1 MTDYNEKALRR
12 AEQIGVYEY
21 NVNGHLM
28 EYLSFFGQ
36 NEGWYYIVYDLEADT
51 EIYRD
56 KAFPWLGFIP
66 YWLKTETGAT
76 RYNYMEG

>member
-1 MTDYNEKALRR
+1 MTDYNEKALHR
-12 AEQIGVYEY
+12 AENIGVYEY

-36 NEGWYYIVYDLEADT
+36 NEGWIYVVYDLESDT
-51 EIYRD
+51 EIYRET
-56 KAFPWLGFIP
+56 AFPWLGFVP
-66 YWLKTETGAT
+66 YWLKTATGAT

>member
-12 AEQIGVYEY
+12 AENIGVYEY

-36 NEGWYYIVYDLEADT
+36 NEGWIYVVYDLESDT
-51 EIYRD
+51 EIYRE
-56 KAFPWLGFIP
+56 KAVPWLGFIP
-66 YWLKTETGAT
+66 YWLKTATGAT